1 MLSHSKQTE
10 RPVQR
15 PWGGNAIAEFEESI
29 KVQMEEIAKIEKTL
43 IDTVLLFSDKFETKK
58 RDKNILDFHDME
70 HMALDILISRKEDPK
85 TGERTWEASL
95 RRLDYLEMSYF
106 PFTF

>member
-29 KVQMEEIAKIEKTL
+29 KVQMEEG
-43 IDTVLLFSDKFETKK
+43 
-58 RDKNILDFHDME
+58 
-70 HMALDILISRKEDPK
+70 SR
-85 TGERTWEASL
+85 ERVSGDEI
-95 RRLDYLEMSYF
+95 
-106 PFTF
+106 